1 MAPNWVRR
9 CGGGIASCLS
19 HCRWNLSLSIL
30 RGRSA
35 RSQASSQIDKGLDT
49 MVVNDCFFGGGPE
62 RTDSLGWF
70 HHFIFI
76 RDLCSP
82 QLECELQVFALPR
95 FAEQEMQVWL
105 PKCRPWAAPES
116 GKLQWIYFG
125 RQGVRKRLL
134 RLAMWQWSRRLLWG
148 VHVSEVHV
156 AGRLPESEVE
166 PDSAQYALDSFGFR
180 LRCPPCFQ
188 ANLLKS
194 ATSDL
199 FDMDFTTLQ
208 KLQKYSEVAFGLLR
222 PRSGYLVSRLR
233 DFQNPS
239 NTKHSDSSSPKI
251 GRTSTAW
258 LCQSCNACWGRG
270 DIQHFGKRL
279 GEAGPG

>member
-1 MAPNWVRR
+1 MIFFWDQSEQIPRADSIILFSSETYAVHSWSASCKVCSAKVRR
-9 CGGGIASCLS
+9 TGDASVVAQMQALS
-19 HCRWNLSLSIL
+19 
-30 RGRSA
+30 SA
-35 RSQASSQIDKGLDT
+35 REWQAAVDLLREAGSS
-49 MVVNDCFFGGGPE
+49 
-62 RTDSLGWF
+62 
-70 HHFIFI
+70 
-76 RDLCSP
+76 
-82 QLECELQVFALPR
+82 
-95 FAEQEMQVWL
+95 
-105 PKCRPWAAPES
+105 
-116 GKLQWIYFG
+116 
-125 RQGVRKRLL
+125 KRLL
-134 RLAMWQWSRRLLWG
+134 RLAMWQWSRRLVWG

-156 AGRLPESEVE
+156 AGLLPESEVE

-239 NTKHSDSSSPKI
+239 NTKHSGSSSPKI
-251 GRTSTAW
+251 GRTATAW